1 MVSVF
6 SPADIVKMLTG
17 NAAVCTGDEDVT
29 GTLAVGKAGD
39 LVIVD
44 GDPLTDIFAVLDV
57 TLVAKGGVV
66 VSDRR

>member
-1 MVSVF
+1 
-6 SPADIVKMLTG
+6 MLTA

-39 LVIVD
+39 LVMVE

-66 VSDRR
+66 VTDRR